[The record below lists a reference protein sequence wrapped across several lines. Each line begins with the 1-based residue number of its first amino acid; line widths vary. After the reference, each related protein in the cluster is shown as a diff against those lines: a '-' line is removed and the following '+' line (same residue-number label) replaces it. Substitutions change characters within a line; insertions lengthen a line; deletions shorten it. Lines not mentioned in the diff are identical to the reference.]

1 MQLVALLLA
10 LLAAPT
16 AALRVAPMRP
26 AAAAIRAA
34 QPTMAWEWFTEA
46 SGPQGEKF
54 KRGED
59 YLFFQGPT
67 SKTGYQDDLPNFF
80 SKENFADFQITP
92 LQIAVTVTGIGS
104 FAVVASALL

>member
-1 MQLVALLLA
+1 MLCQTRLRFTASWPHLLA
-10 LLAAPT
+10 THSRSLSPSS
-16 AALRVAPMRP
+16 
-26 AAAAIRAA
+26 
-34 QPTMAWEWFTEA
+34 Q
-46 SGPQGEKF
+46 Q
-54 KRGED
+54 